1 MTKSGSSGDRR
12 NNTDKGE
19 SWHAATD
26 PDKCEEMQEKYGWTL
41 LRVEPSNNSTLKVK
55 CIFKGETEFPNY
67 LEDK

>member
-1 MTKSGSSGDRR
+1 MSDSGSRGDRR

-26 PDKCEEMQEKYGWTL
+26 PEKCEEMQEKYDWKL

-55 CIFKGETEFPNY
+55 CIFEGETEFPNY
-67 LEDK
+67 LED